1 MTRAEFE
8 EKSFEEVMEELNN
21 QRDDIT
27 TYEMLK
33 EYATEKIEEDNFLVA
48 IHILEAL
55 QSDTAEWYE
64 YDYCMGTL
72 QTPSGIMEK
81 EDVEHMIDD

>member
-1 MTRAEFE
+1 MTRTEFE

-33 EYATEKIEEDNFLVA
+33 EYATKKIEEDNFLVA
-48 IHILEAL
+48 IHILETL
-55 QSDTAEWYE
+55 QSDNAEWYE

-72 QTPSGIMEK
+72 QTPSGITEK

>member
-33 EYATEKIEEDNFLVA
+33 EYAMEKIEEDNFLVA

-72 QTPSGIMEK
+72 QTPSGITEK
-81 EDVEHMIDD
+81 EDVKHMIDD